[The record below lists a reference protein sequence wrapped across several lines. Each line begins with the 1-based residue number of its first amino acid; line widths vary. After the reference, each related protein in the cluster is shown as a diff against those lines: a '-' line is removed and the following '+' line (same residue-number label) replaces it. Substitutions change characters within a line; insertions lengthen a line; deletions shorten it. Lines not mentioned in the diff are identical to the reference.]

1 LSYALAAVAV
11 ILERHRKTLLDTFPP
26 GLPLLVLAPAAKP
39 LLVTQRATHDRPVD
53 ATAVFDLDGHF
64 DNVELD
70 RMFENVLL
78 EGLDAVDDPVA
89 LLRRIRTTAPAARL
103 FALVAN
109 AASLSGLANFVA
121 GAALAPAHPLVRAEL
136 EPLLAGAGYT
146 VVRIEALESTLHD
159 AEQRD
164 GGWRLG
170 HLLVT
175 DLEPDDLQRVRTD
188 AFLVIAD
195 PQA

>member
-11 ILERHRKTLLDTFPP
+11 ILERHRTTLLGLFPQ

-39 LLVTQRATHDRPVD
+39 ELVALCTADDRPASVT
-53 ATAVFDLDGHF
+53 ATFGPDGRF
-64 DNVELD
+64 NVALD
-70 RMFENVLL
+70 RMHENVLL
-78 EGLDAVDDPVA
+78 EGLDAVDDPIGFLQA
-89 LLRRIRTTAPAARL
+89 IRTAAPAARL

-136 EPLLAGAGYT
+136 EPLFADAGYT
-146 VVRIEALESTLHD
+146 VVRVEALESTLHD
-159 AEQRD
+159 AEPRA

-170 HLLVT
+170 HLLVAE
-175 DLEPDDLQRVRTD
+175 LEPDDLQRVRTD
-188 AFLVIAD
+188 AFVVIAD
-195 PQA
+195 PQP